1 MQNCKTLFSL
11 SLALTLAA
19 GCSRSNPDTVNP
31 DTASDTQTQPVSAGS
46 DATNTKD
53 DIGAGSDVNDT
64 QTGTDVSGEPM
75 GTGTVPPST
84 ASVGTGETAPTE
96 APIEYKTSDDEIFG
110 VLETINDEEIET
122 AQLAKKWAKSKR
134 VKEYAAMMIKDHT
147 AANER
152 QKSVRKNMDLR
163 STDSKLSDDI
173 ENDHEQKRRTLKEVA
188 KGDPFDRA
196 YIDMQVEAHAAV
208 LNFIDTKL
216 LPYAQMPDLRSE
228 LNTVRSSVE
237 SHMNM
242 AKDIQASLNKP
253 KT

>member
-1 MQNCKTLFSL
+1 MPNSKTLFSI

-19 GCSRSNPDTVNP
+19 GCSRSNPDTVSP
-31 DTASDTQTQPVSAGS
+31 DRASDTQTQPVSAGS
-46 DATNTKD
+46 DATSTKD

-64 QTGTDVSGEPM
+64 QTDPNA
-75 GTGTVPPST
+75 PPPVT
-84 ASVGTGETAPTE
+84 ASADDSGTTKVE

-122 AQLAKKWAKSKR
+122 AELAKKWAKNKR
-134 VKEYAAMMIKDHT
+134 VKEFAAMMIKDHT

-152 QKSVRKNMDLR
+152 QKASRKAMDLR
-163 STDSKLSDDI
+163 STDSRLSSDI
-173 ENDHEQKRRTLKEVA
+173 EGDKEQKRKTLKEVA

-196 YIDMQVEAHAAV
+196 YIDMMVESHAAV
-208 LNFIDTKL
+208 LEFIDTKL
-216 LPYAQMPDLRSE
+216 LPHAQMPDLRSE

-237 SHMNM
+237 SHLNM
-242 AKDIQASLNKP
+242 AKDIQSALNKP

>member
-1 MQNCKTLFSL
+1 MRNCKTLFSL

-19 GCSRSNPDTVNP
+19 GCSRSNPDTVSP
-31 DTASDTQTQPVSAGS
+31 DRASDTQTQPVSAGS

-64 QTGTDVSGEPM
+64 QTDPMAASADDGGTQV
-75 GTGTVPPST
+75 V
-84 ASVGTGETAPTE
+84 APV
-96 APIEYKTSDDEIFG
+96 EYKTSDDEIFG

-122 AQLAKKWAKSKR
+122 AQLAKKWAKNKR
-134 VKEYAAMMIKDHT
+134 VKEFAAMMIKEHT

-152 QKSVRKNMDLR
+152 QKASRKGMDLR
-163 STDSKLSDDI
+163 STDSRLSSDI
-173 ENDHEQKRRTLKEVA
+173 EGDMEQKRKTLKEIA

-196 YIDMQVEAHAAV
+196 YIDIMVESHAAV
-208 LNFIDTKL
+208 LDNIDSKL
-216 LPYAQMPDLRSE
+216 LPHAQMPDLRSE

-237 SHMNM
+237 SHLNM

-253 KT
+253 KS